1 MNKIITAP
9 LDVPIL
15 KITMGLGLSSS
26 EKYTYEI
33 DTLTSFSQEIKK
45 GSLWNNP
52 GDVYNISFNTI
63 PIELKNKMEH
73 SGYQILEIQFIFDH
87 RTLDGNDIN
96 TELILT
102 HPSVLSSLN
111 SSASEYGKYTW
122 KIYNT
127 WTHTYKQRD

>member
-1 MNKIITAP
+1 MNKIITVP
-9 LDVPIL
+9 RNVPIL

-33 DTLTSFSQEIKK
+33 DTLCSFSQEIKK

-52 GDVYNISFNTI
+52 GDVYTVSFSTI

-87 RTLDGNDIN
+87 RTMDGSDIN

-102 HPSVLSSLN
+102 CPSVLSSLN
-111 SSASEYGKYTW
+111 SSSSGCGKYTW

-127 WTHTYKQRD
+127 WTHAYKQRD

>member
-9 LDVPIL
+9 RDVPIL

-33 DTLTSFSQEIKK
+33 DNLTSFSQEIKK

-73 SGYQILEIQFIFDH
+73 GGYQILEIQFIFDH

-96 TELILT
+96 TELVLT

-111 SSASEYGKYTW
+111 SSNGYGKYTW

-127 WTHTYKQRD
+127 WTNAYKQRD